1 MTSHETNWVDLS
13 VSSFDWGES
22 TGIIKL
28 IITIIPVLLKFAV
41 SFSWMTSQ
49 TSRGCTTSFPYS
61 AFPFRNTASTLCAAQ
76 LYLSAVC
83 RCLLWWL
90 LGFYLESHRW
100 TCSWLKWKT
109 IPSSCV
115 SAEILYGQPHGFE
128 TVKSALPVQ
137 CPFQAC
143 CQWGLYAALSRFW
156 QVSSFLLSVAP
167 SPPPPPS
174 YHCSVTSLLCC
185 FLFFLS
191 FFFLLLLVSLTVSL
205 CFSFSLALLFF
216 LWPMSHSSLCSS
228 WDTQDPSQMGV
239 LINSRRCVTHPDL
252 EREKNKAKHSHML
265 PVSMCAAWKGRNPTE
280 KCFGESIKFTESF
293 FSCRKGFMMFFY
305 ITNQLSACPY
315 KVVHLIKICSVTWKS
330 LRLRY

>member
-1 MTSHETNWVDLS
+1 MTQAAITGYVQGWWIPPSSTMCHIFHLGEDIRISPQMPFSPSFPRIIETVLNVVKSKFCCHCFVCCFVKRYKSFLIMVYLSTSYSTTTTTTKNLGKGETKTQEVVWIIYHVSIIKWMTSHETDWVDLS

-76 LYLSAVC
+76 LYPSAVC
-83 RCLLWWL
+83 QCLLWWL
-90 LGFYLESHRW
+90 LGFYLESHCW

-185 FLFFLS
+185 FLFFPLFFS
-191 FFFLLLLVSLTVSL
+191 FF
-205 CFSFSLALLFF
+205 
-216 LWPMSHSSLCSS
+216 
-228 WDTQDPSQMGV
+228 
-239 LINSRRCVTHPDL
+239 
-252 EREKNKAKHSHML
+252 
-265 PVSMCAAWKGRNPTE
+265 
-280 KCFGESIKFTESF
+280 
-293 FSCRKGFMMFFY
+293 
-305 ITNQLSACPY
+305 
-315 KVVHLIKICSVTWKS
+315 
-330 LRLRY
+330 